1 MPYVF
6 YIACLSVII
15 GIVYCFRYRYD
26 AWGGPA
32 IVVLLTA
39 TFWYIGDTLY
49 NDYDSYLDIGEVSLN
64 EAWWQ
69 FVLFA
74 VVFVLLV
81 KPLHHC
87 LNKNIRVQ
95 SSMIMLY
102 LERDVIRHS
111 TLQHKLE
118 LIFRGVAFAWVILM
132 LIGVILTKGNFTGLF
147 FPYLSH
153 KVDPWARAQIGG
165 GISAFLS
172 LAGYLQIF
180 LTSALGVLAALIINP
195 RVRFWAVLLCILA
208 MPYFIFDRT
217 RNTMLSTL
225 LPGVLS
231 FVFIYLRWNLLYKIA
246 LLGGVLLSFNAWFL
260 FVLEVRSEN
269 QSISAA
275 VIGETEDDPEIYSFG
290 EEQES
295 ESKHH
300 GLNMFEELAFI
311 NAYLRTGAYQ
321 PNWGQRYFAELVN
334 PIPRALW
341 KDKPLIGLDYAEARG
356 QKQID
361 ETGTMTAT
369 ISTGMIGQGVVN
381 FGKFFGPISSALL
394 MALWAALIA
403 RQDLLSTH
411 PAHMLLYGVGMILT
425 FNLGR
430 DITLLVMYPFL
441 FGIILMKVWQW
452 CVDHKIF
459 K

>member
-39 TFWYIGDTLY
+39 TFWYIGDALY

-69 FVLFA
+69 FILFA

-81 KPLHHC
+81 KPLHHF